1 METWFAIQ
9 FADGSTGFMHLIDG
23 WCQSVYRA
31 DGTAVDVE
39 EKVEY
44 TCTDMNATQ
53 PEWYV
58 APTPTE

>member
-1 METWFAIQ
+1 MEMWFAIQ
-9 FADGSTGFMHLIDG
+9 FVDGSTGFMHLIDG
-23 WCQSVYRA
+23 NCQNVYRA
-31 DGTAVDVE
+31 DGTVVSAE

-44 TCTDMNATQ
+44 TCTSMDAAQ

>member
-9 FADGSTGFMHLIDG
+9 FVDGSTGFMHLIDG
-23 WCQSVYRA
+23 NCQSVYRA
-31 DGTAVDVE
+31 DGTVVSAE

-44 TCTDMNATQ
+44 TCTSMDAAQ

>member
-9 FADGSTGFMHLIDG
+9 FSDGSTGFMHLIDG

-31 DGTAVDVE
+31 DGAAVDVE